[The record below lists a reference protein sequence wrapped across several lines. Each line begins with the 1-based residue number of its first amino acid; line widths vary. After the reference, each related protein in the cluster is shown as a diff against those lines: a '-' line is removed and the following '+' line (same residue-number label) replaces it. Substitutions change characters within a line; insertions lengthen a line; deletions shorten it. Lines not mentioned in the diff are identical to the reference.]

1 MAAAFRIAVQVG
13 HQIQTGIIGDTPGQA
28 RHQRVT
34 LFFERIELGIGIAGH
49 PAEAHRHAVVIINRA
64 GDVEHRPALV
74 IVTGEELDLP
84 ARIERWLTGGER
96 HDAARR

>member
-13 HQIQTGIIGDTPGQA
+13 HQIQTGVVGDTPCQA
-28 RHQRVT
+28 RHQGVT
-34 LFFERIELGIGIAGH
+34 LFLQRIELGIGIAGH

-64 GDVEHRPALV
+64 SDVEHRPTLV

-84 ARIERWLTGGER
+84 P
-96 HDAARR
+96 